1 MWVLSFTSLCMRWVR
16 LNMDHKNNVFFDIVF
31 IYWIYL
37 VNIYNECLF
46 SNVRKMLIFETKCI
60 LLLSQFHNYKGI
72 GMNSLDLIVIIMSPS
87 TGLISKME
95 RRTTL
100 INVMRIG
107 VKTRGLPTILVP
119 LCTMEGTTSPKIVNQ
134 LYKK

>member
-1 MWVLSFTSLCMRWVR
+1 
-16 LNMDHKNNVFFDIVF
+16 
-31 IYWIYL
+31 
-37 VNIYNECLF
+37 
-46 SNVRKMLIFETKCI
+46 MLIFETKCI